1 MLVEKTIGALSLVEL
16 LVRNNLNRNND
27 SSKRMNI
34 KHYKFFFFSQTD
46 DSEKYIML
54 DVAYEKNTYSK
65 IISKKIESEKLGI
78 YSDLMVWMPSKESI
92 LGDKLTV
99 LGPGTT
105 GISYDSQKEL
115 ELMKQLYDV
124 SQLFNEVEDMNQ
136 IRESFIN
143 IAERELEYRG
153 YREYTYLDVLND
165 IEDFAL
171 VIIFKDD
178 IQKLKVVREG
188 LSKVKYYIFEKN
200 FQMETGAL
208 SAASKVLYLV
218 NLIRNKESKIEKYHK
233 GINVIDVEEFTVP
246 NKIKRSLKIIKK
258 INEEAY
264 YYIACAFKARFPL

>member
-1 MLVEKTIGALSLVEL
+1 
-16 LVRNNLNRNND
+16 
-27 SSKRMNI
+27 MNI